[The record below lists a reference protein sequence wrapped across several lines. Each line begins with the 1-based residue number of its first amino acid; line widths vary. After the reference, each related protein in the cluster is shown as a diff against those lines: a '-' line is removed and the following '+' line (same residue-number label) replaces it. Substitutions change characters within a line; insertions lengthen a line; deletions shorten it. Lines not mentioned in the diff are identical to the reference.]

1 MKKLNLI
8 KRLWTDSHEKQK
20 MGGMRRYAAM
30 LMMLLTLGVGQMRAD
45 WSFSGGTMYFDNSQ
59 TNWSDNYIYLV
70 IGKSGYSSTYQ
81 MSAVPGTTL
90 YKVGLPESG
99 WTDAT
104 YMAVIGSG
112 SAFNSGSWGPTTIK
126 DANHRTG
133 TYTDGHSGN
142 SSYIITPSSSSN
154 DCSITKTGFTN
165 EYRYVHPDILNETK
179 VMIYCGELT
188 DWKASNYQFR
198 NSHNGTMIANVPI
211 SGSTTI
217 TDAGTYAT
225 GYVSIAPTTYYDQGH
240 WNSDLNCAVRAGYL
254 YVVRGSITKD
264 NFTQKA
270 NQGSDY
276 LYEVSQNGST
286 AATRTTSTSIT
297 SSIIAGQGNM
307 TITNSGSA
315 GYSVLGNSNSF
326 YYYFYDG
333 SSWSYLTNTTGLVD
347 FSSLAAGTGYKIATI
362 ISDGNIYVKADED
375 EFDVYDTWAMYSGS
389 TKVADF
395 TTTDGI
401 NYTIENLVI
410 NNDNKTNTHYKCS
423 SNANYA
429 EAGATSLL
437 VAKGSAPSLSFSNGQ
452 IAWQDGN
459 GTFNI
464 TIYNSSGTWKIY
476 AEKTASE
483 ETWYWIDGNGAHNGS
498 EAVTKQLF
506 ETTAVSGVYTATR
519 TLTKDQTFHFGDGTN
534 GFWPKTPAQ
543 SNHTDVTATSSD
555 IQLAGGGSTYWFQFT
570 PATQPVVMTLNTN
583 TNPKTIS
590 FANPVYTISY
600 YDQGGVAFS
609 GTQTSAP
616 TTHTYGTATNL
627 KIPTKTGYDFAGWYT
642 VSDCSSGAVGT
653 SSAASLSATGYTA
666 NINLYA
672 KWTLKVSDIT
682 YSPSTPIGF
691 DYTTAPSSAAYTST
705 VNLTISRWPGYT
717 ISVSAEDVDGGSVT
731 VSNAT
736 SRTPSFTMP
745 AKAVT
750 VTVTATKINK
760 PIVYVMKTQVA
771 AGSNIENFSTVSGS
785 ESTTLFWGWQKGGT
799 TNFYTSDAIWNTNV
813 ALNDARAGLYTD
825 EHGNTWYEFVSNQ
838 SSFDLE
844 TEYGVI
850 LRVKDTRNLYE
861 SNADGHYVDK
871 TSYDGTDNHSFYKG
885 ITWLVPNGTSS
896 AHSAQLYTSNPDG
909 VNRASIKSL
918 DLSATRIPPLA
929 TITATPN
936 MYNKGAVN
944 KAYCWKLYSNA
955 GCTSE
960 VTTSFSSLGDGKVTF
975 SAPKT
980 TGTYY
985 LKLTIHAS
993 DACNAAVDDEA
1004 VQSFTVTTDDMVFFK
1019 NVPGWGNVHVYFL
1032 GTSDYW
1038 DDNLGSGCAGR
1049 DNGIAHGMTR
1059 IGNSDVYY
1067 YDYHGNS
1074 NVVFN
1079 GDGKAYIAFTDNYK
1093 PNSNNF
1099 SECQAVFRGDFSE
1112 CAAMFVP
1119 ENWITHYLNNAAYY
1133 NRGYWTNY
1141 MSANSGFS
1149 FYLWDKTADNAGDQI
1164 TIVDGAEL
1172 TGTVGNN
1179 TYVYEYDFN
1188 NETNHKGSLPY
1199 TYGFKVAGCGGS
1211 WYGAGDDMTIAK
1223 CTDWQLGTDTR
1234 KCGISVNA
1242 ALPHKFIFTLA
1253 GDGHVQ
1259 VSVEYPVKEG
1269 DYRLLYDDDT
1279 QSPHPSQYIR
1289 KRDDGKDT
1297 VAMFIRPSAEE
1308 NLKVQYCTGIDGET
1322 ITWADYNWKNGSPNI
1337 DISGISED
1345 GVYVFYLEQDGS
1357 GNFSKVSDIKS
1368 YSGKYYI
1375 RTNCLDG
1382 GWNSYKT
1389 SSDNLMTYAQYPED
1403 RGYGFN
1409 YYKAKWVG
1417 STGTDVTYTIAC
1429 DYSPSLCD
1437 TLKADP
1443 DNNPLS
1449 ASEAASIPHTANIRF
1464 GWHSKTN
1471 NLKREY
1477 INGSTNVS
1485 DRFLVMIGD
1494 TKLKDKNGNALA
1506 ISGLNANEISFT
1518 DINNWI
1524 YRCDIQ
1530 AQTGAAVKLQATY
1543 DGHEQYF
1550 IGGEDKTEEII
1561 GGSSGEWYGMR
1572 VTYDFKTNRL
1582 MTAWLPSG
1590 NEVESNVVLNADM
1603 MLIRKGQ
1610 NAATQVYFGELNK
1623 DKSISNIHRIY
1634 GVLEFQ
1640 YDSIAGKFS
1649 SWSSPNAYKYL
1660 MYYLSFPFDVKVSEI
1675 FGCGVR
1681 GKNWIIQKYNGAKR
1695 AQIGWFAETST
1706 FWETLPGDSTLH
1718 ANEGY
1723 LLILDRISFNDASS
1737 SLWYKQGSGNS
1748 IYLYFPST
1756 SDASGTIKDNN
1767 EEVTIK
1773 IPSHT
1778 CNIQRP
1784 FTPDIDDWSGGEL
1797 VHSNT
1802 DSHWNVFGIPLFQSK
1817 AATTVGDSEL
1827 KYFYSWNYTD
1837 NTLRPKVTLAGDTA
1851 FKSMHGYMVQFAGDV
1866 TFTGAHISASVAAR
1880 RMPSNKHYLA
1890 ELQLVNENGDENATY
1905 VELRENAN
1913 TDFQLNEDMYMMRSS
1928 NTVDLYSFAGAYDV
1942 AANVLP
1948 IDDQLVRVGMDVKQ
1962 AGTYRFTMPS
1972 EFSGTVT
1979 LIDNLMGTRTNMAL
1993 GDHEVYL
2000 ERGVDNNRFLLEID
2014 IQQMP
2019 TAIDGV
2025 GGSLK
2030 DGKAHKFIEN
2040 GQMYI
2045 LKDGIIYDA
2054 RGSRVK

>member
-8 KRLWTDSHEKQK
+8 KRLLSYSHEKQK
-20 MGGMRRYAAM
+20 VRGMQKYCILLLLLFTCVTQAYATNYNTFAAGDVIFYDFSDVTGNGGTNWHTGKNMMYDASGAGTVKCVIFTSSITMTTDWVIAKTAKGSWAEIKFQNRTNSAHNCIKVNADGDGYTWTTHTKTVAEYVASGDYIMVYGGEPASWKESDRCVYRFMSADNIDNTKGGGHSCLTKSINGENYDFGAA
-30 LMMLLTLGVGQMRAD
+30 LLT
-45 WSFSGGTMYFDNSQ
+45 S
-59 TNWSDNYIYLV
+59 
-70 IGKSGYSSTYQ
+70 
-81 MSAVPGTTL
+81 
-90 YKVGLPESG
+90 
-99 WTDAT
+99 
-104 YMAVIGSG
+104 
-112 SAFNSGSWGPTTIK
+112 
-126 DANHRTG
+126 G
-133 TYTDGHSGN
+133 TY
-142 SSYIITPSSSSN
+142 Y
-154 DCSITKTGFTN
+154 
-165 EYRYVHPDILNETK
+165 
-179 VMIYCGELT
+179 
-188 DWKASNYQFR
+188 
-198 NSHNGTMIANVPI
+198 
-211 SGSTTI
+211 
-217 TDAGTYAT
+217 
-225 GYVSIAPTTYYDQGH
+225 QGH
-240 WNSDLNCAVRAGYL
+240 WASGLSCAIAAGSA
-254 YVVRGSITKD
+254 YVVRGTASLSSDYYSDAKATSGDNSLYQVKKQSSAPTTSLTPTCPSSITAGSKLP
-264 NFTQKA
+264 FTPGDAGVSVLGLPNTIKY
-270 NQGSDY
+270 Y
-276 LYEVSQNGST
+276 LKNGST
-286 AATRTTSTSIT
+286 YTEKTLSDGKIDVSELGGGNY
-297 SSIIAGQGNM
+297 SII
-307 TITNSGSA
+307 T
-315 GYSVLGNSNSF
+315 LL
-326 YYYFYDG
+326 YDG
-333 SSWSYLTNTTGLVD
+333 Y
-347 FSSLAAGTGYKIATI
+347 
-362 ISDGNIYVKADED
+362 IYVKASED

-389 TKVADF
+389 TKIRDF

-401 NYTIENLVI
+401 HYSLTDFVI
-410 NNDNKTNTHYKCS
+410 NNDNNTNTHYLCS

-429 EAGATSLL
+429 EAGANSLC

-459 GTFNI
+459 GTYNI
-464 TIYNSSGTWKIY
+464 YIYNSSGTWKIY

-483 ETWYWIDGNGAHNGS
+483 ETWYWIAGNGAETGS
-498 EAVTKQLF
+498 ETVTKQLMDA
-506 ETTAVSGVYTATR
+506 TGVSGVYSTTR
-519 TLTKDQTFHFGDGTN
+519 TLTQNQTFHFGNTIKGY
-534 GFWPKTPAQ
+534 WPKTPAQ
-543 SNHTDVTATSSD
+543 SNHTDVTSTSSD

-570 PATQPVVMTLNTN
+570 PADQPVVMKLNTN
-583 TNPKTIS
+583 TDPYTIS
-590 FANPVYTISY
+590 FSNPVYTITY

-745 AKAVT
+745 AKGVII
-750 VTVTATKINK
+750 TVTATKINK

-771 AGSNIENFSTVSGS
+771 AGSNIENFSAVANTC
-785 ESTTLFWGWQKGGT
+785 LFWGWQKGGT
-799 TNFYTSDAIWNTNV
+799 TNFYSSDAVYGTNV
-813 ALNDARAGLYTD
+813 ALSDARAGSYTD

-850 LRVKDTRNLYE
+850 LRLSASDTRLYE
-861 SNADGHYVDK
+861 SNADDHYVDK
-871 TSYDGTDNHSFYKG
+871 TSYDGADNHSFYKG
-885 ITWLVPNGTSS
+885 ITWLVPNGTSL
-896 AHSAQLYTSNPDG
+896 HSAQLYTSNPDG

-960 VTTSFSSLGDGKVTF
+960 VTTSFTSLGDGKVTF
-975 SAPKT
+975 TAPKT

-1038 DDNLGSGCAGR
+1038 DENKGSGCAGR

-1067 YDYHGNS
+1067 YDYYGNS
-1074 NVVFN
+1074 NVVFD

-1099 SECQAVFRGDFSE
+1099 SECQAVYRGDFSE
-1112 CAAMFVP
+1112 CAAMYVP

-1133 NRGYWTNY
+1133 NRGYWTRY
-1141 MSANSGFS
+1141 MDSGSAYTLHVYDMKDGGTEVFS
-1149 FYLWDKTADNAGDQI
+1149 HEF
-1164 TIVDGAEL
+1164 
-1172 TGTVGNN
+1172 TGTAGVN
-1179 TYVYEYDFN
+1179 TYSYTHDFKDVSQSMPYVYYVTLVGCN
-1188 NETNHKGSLPY
+1188 GS
-1199 TYGFKVAGCGGS
+1199 TYGSA
-1211 WYGAGDDMTIAK
+1211 DDMDISK
-1223 CTDWQLGTDTR
+1223 CSNWNFYTDTR
-1234 KCGISVNA
+1234 RCGLKVQA
-1242 ALPHKFIFTLA
+1242 KLKHTFILTLT
-1253 GDGHVQ
+1253 GDGHIQ
-1259 VSVEYPVKEG
+1259 LSVEYPISVG
-1269 DYRLLYDDDT
+1269 DYRLLYNDNT
-1279 QSPHPSQYIR
+1279 QDHPHPSQYIR

-1297 VAMFIRPSAEE
+1297 VAMFIRPSAATKTM
-1308 NLKVQYCTGIDGET
+1308 KVQSCTGIVGET
-1322 ITWADYNWKNGSPNI
+1322 ITWEDYNWKNGSPNI

-1357 GNFSKVSDIKS
+1357 GDFNNVSNIEP

-1382 GWNSYKT
+1382 GWNSYK
-1389 SSDNLMTYAQYPED
+1389 SSDDNLMTYAQYPED

-1437 TLKADP
+1437 TLTADP

-1449 ASEAASIPHTANIRF
+1449 ASEAASLPHTANIRF

-1471 NLKREY
+1471 QLKREY

-1590 NEVESNVVLNADM
+1590 NAVESDVELNADM

-1610 NAATQVYFGELNK
+1610 NAATQVYFGASNK